1 MAMRRNLLL
10 SGGVAHD
17 FPATSAALAALL
29 AEVQIESV
37 ICDDPVEGLR
47 HVEEFDLVTVNML
60 RWRMDVERYLHLKDR
75 WAIRLPEQTRAALS
89 GHVRGGGG
97 LLGLHGASICFDD
110 WPEWR
115 SVLGGVWDWECSGHP
130 PLGPVAV
137 RVSGEHPIVDGI
149 GDFEIEDE
157 AYGHLSREPDV
168 RGLLSA
174 ARDGV
179 EHPLLWAREV
189 GAGRAVYDALGHHVA
204 SYDVPEH
211 RVVVKRAAL
220 WALGDDAFPQVAA
233 PSRES
238 PLPTA

>member
-1 MAMRRNLLL
+1 MRRNLLL

-17 FPATSAALAALL
+17 FPATSAALASLL
-29 AEVQIESV
+29 EEVGVESV

-47 HVEEFDLVTVNML
+47 HVEDFELVTVNML
-60 RWRMDVERYLHLKDR
+60 RWRMEVERYLHLKDT
-75 WAIRLPEQTRAALS
+75 WAISLPEHTRAALS

-97 LLGLHGASICFDD
+97 LLGMHGASICFDD

-130 PLGPVAV
+130 PLGPVSV
-137 RVSGEHPIVDGI
+137 HVSGGHPIVEGI

-157 AYGHLSREPDV
+157 AYGDLSREADV

-174 ARDGV
+174 VHGGAA
-179 EHPLLWAREV
+179 HPLLWAREV

-204 SYDVPEH
+204 SYEVPEH
-211 RVVVKRAAL
+211 RLVVQRAAL

-233 PSRES
+233 PPGTSS
-238 PLPTA
+238 TPTA